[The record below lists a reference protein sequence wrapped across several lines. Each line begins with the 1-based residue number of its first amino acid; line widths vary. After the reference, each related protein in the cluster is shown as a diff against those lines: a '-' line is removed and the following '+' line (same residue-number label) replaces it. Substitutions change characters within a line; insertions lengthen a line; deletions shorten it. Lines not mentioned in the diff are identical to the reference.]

1 MSVTGNG
8 SRGFSRRGR
17 RSAAANQP
25 APLAG
30 GAERREEVI
39 LRELARVGSVSV
51 EDLAERFAV
60 SPITVRRDL
69 GGLEQRGLLRRTHGG
84 AVSVQPL
91 LYEPFRHDSSFN
103 EQVERHAEEKRRIA
117 LAAADL
123 IRDGEV
129 VAVTPG
135 TTTTQVTRS
144 LHGRRGLTVI
154 TNTVNVAMELSVRP
168 ELNVF
173 VTGGFLRGGWFS
185 LVGPTAT
192 HALDQFYSDKVF
204 IGVDGIHAD
213 RGLTAHHPE
222 EAATNRVMIQKARQ
236 RIVVAD
242 RSKLGVVVSSL
253 ICQTDEVHVLI
264 TDQGAT
270 DAQVAPFRARG
281 IDVRRV

>member
-1 MSVTGNG
+1 MTATGN
-8 SRGFSRRGR
+8 RTDK
-17 RSAAANQP
+17 
-25 APLAG
+25 
-30 GAERREEVI
+30 REGVI

-51 EDLAERFAV
+51 EHLAEHFAV

-69 GGLEQRGLLRRTHGG
+69 GGLEHRGLLRRTHGG
-84 AVSVQPL
+84 AVPVQPL

-129 VAVTPG
+129 VAFTPG

-144 LHGRRGLTVI
+144 LHGRRDLTVI

-168 ELNVF
+168 DLTVF

-185 LVGPTAT
+185 LVGATAA
-192 HALDQFYSDKVF
+192 HALGQFYAHKVF
-204 IGVDGIHAD
+204 IGVNGVHAVH
-213 RGLTAHHPE
+213 GLTAHHPE
-222 EAATNRVMIQKARQ
+222 EATTNRVMIEQARE

-253 ICQTDEVHVLI
+253 ICATDEVHVLI
-264 TDQGAT
+264 TDKDAT
-270 DAQVAPFRARG
+270 QKQIAPFRARG
-281 IDVRRV
+281 IEVRRV